1 MADGLSLRLPST
13 MPDHFPKRH
22 ASFHSPREVPLP
34 SPSRERTQPFFEP
47 EQPDARHQ
55 SSWLD
60 RFSSASLPIP
70 SQIPYFTLPKAK
82 NDPEQLV
89 CPPLDESSSESS
101 LDSSNNT
108 SSSSS
113 SDGSMRAT
121 PAPAKPGSPPPPQPS
136 RPTSPLPFRAPQP
149 PTSPRLNA
157 CVAPTP
163 TAMRPRPL
171 SGFPSLPGY
180 TPASPIPSALS
191 SSFGVLPE
199 APTILEDPPSS
210 NHDPSNRAPYEA
222 FLGGGV
228 GGTNAQPPPDSWIQ
242 IESLMGEYRLY
253 VRLPG
258 FTREGI
264 TLATKRRRILH
275 LVADRWD
282 RDGGASFSSPYYYP
296 RTNSREKATLN
307 GEYPLATTPTS
318 CKSGQSLTARC

>member
-1 MADGLSLRLPST
+1 
-13 MPDHFPKRH
+13 MPDPFPKRH

-34 SPSRERTQPFFEP
+34 SPSRERTQPFFDQ
-47 EQPDARHQ
+47 QPADDTNQ
-55 SSWLD
+55 ESSWLD
-60 RFSSASLPIP
+60 RFSSASLPLP
-70 SQIPYFTLPKAK
+70 SQIPYFALPKAK
-82 NDPEQLV
+82 NEQDHLV

-101 LDSSNNT
+101 LGSTSSET
-108 SSSSS
+108 ASSSSMSLPPKQS
-113 SDGSMRAT
+113 S
-121 PAPAKPGSPPPPQPS
+121 SPPPPPQAPA

-149 PTSPRLNA
+149 PPTSPRFA
-157 CVAPTP
+157 APTP
-163 TAMRPRPL
+163 TAMRTRPL
-171 SGFPSLPGY
+171 SSSSASTSSSAGFPNLPGY
-180 TPASPIPSALS
+180 TPASPIPSAPYSPSSLS
-191 SSFGVLPE
+191 STFGALPE
-199 APTILEDPPSS
+199 APTILEDPPSA

-282 RDGGASFSSPYYYP
+282 RDGGACSFF
-296 RTNSREKATLN
+296 L
-307 GEYPLATTPTS
+307 
-318 CKSGQSLTARC
+318 SLSI